1 MIHFYKPNQWN
12 SGCCCSFSYNTNDK
26 SFYVQ
31 LLKQLSWDSENGK
44 GKFDT
49 KTRSAC
55 KFTPTEIGSFIDCIE
70 SGREFSSFHKTPKEN
85 TSFSFKPKM
94 KDDRKDGFAFTLTKM
109 PKEGE
114 KKSYS
119 ISFGCEFLIFKVT
132 SRPVPK
138 NSHRVFNN
146 FFNLENQSF

>member
-12 SGCCCSFSYNTNDK
+12 SGCCCSFSYNTGDK

-31 LLKQLSWDSENGK
+31 LLKQLSWDAE
-44 GKFDT
+44 
-49 KTRSAC
+49 
-55 KFTPTEIGSFIDCIE
+55 FTPTEIGSFIDCIE

-94 KDDRKDGFAFTLTKM
+94 KDDKKEGFSFTLTKM

-119 ISFGCEFLIFKVT
+119 ISFTFGESKFLKQFLLTALSMYSSASIKENNEAIAK
-132 SRPVPK
+132 SIAAK
-138 NSHRVFNN
+138 N
-146 FFNLENQSF
+146 NQ

>member
-1 MIHFYKPNQWN
+1 MCIRDR
-12 SGCCCSFSYNTNDK
+12 YNTGDK

-31 LLKQLSWDSENGK
+31 LLKQLSWDAENAK

-94 KDDRKDGFAFTLTKM
+94 KDDKKEGFSFTLTKM

-119 ISFGCEFLIFKVT
+119 ISFTFGESKFLKQFLLTALSMYSSASIKENNEAIAK
-132 SRPVPK
+132 SIAAK
-138 NSHRVFNN
+138 N
-146 FFNLENQSF
+146 NQ